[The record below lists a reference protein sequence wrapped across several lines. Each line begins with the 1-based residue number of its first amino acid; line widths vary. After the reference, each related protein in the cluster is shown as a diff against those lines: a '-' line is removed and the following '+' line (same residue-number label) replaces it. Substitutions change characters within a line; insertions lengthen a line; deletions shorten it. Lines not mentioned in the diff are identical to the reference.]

1 MVLASIVQIS
11 DHPSATNGSTHS
23 ITVTALIDGT
33 EKSSTFTIGVERNA
47 TKLDRQTYT
56 RAFLDFNTTQTN
68 STEVIFEKG

>member
-23 ITVTALIDGT
+23 INVTALIDGT